1 MDELT
6 AIGAENGAV
15 IVVSADGTRYRVPIT
30 EALHTALRQNR
41 PAAAVAHRV
50 SPREVQTLIRSGL
63 SAADVVERTG
73 EPLEYI
79 QRFESPV
86 LAEREYVIT
95 AARSVPVAVAADT
108 DAGSA
113 SHTFGS
119 VIDSRLREVSA
130 AEVRWTSRK
139 LEQHWLVTV
148 SFLEGEI
155 EREARW
161 SFDPKKSTLIPANHE
176 AQSLSQQSETPATL
190 IPRLRAVPTAN
201 GDGDGRTRFD
211 SGAFLLSADVS
222 EAPHAHSPAS
232 PSDTASPMPSPASPA
247 SPASIS
253 PGHPG
258 MRIAANSETESDVS
272 NTADL
277 LEALRRRRGEREA
290 APWDDRESA
299 KAAHPSTGSIRI
311 IDIPLDVPPD
321 SVPEPDDALF
331 SPAAPRMIGGGAG
344 AGSVPSAAGAK
355 GTARRGRAAMPSW
368 DEIVFGARPDEDP
381 A

>member
-15 IVVSADGTRYRVPIT
+15 IVVSADGVRYRVPIT

-41 PAAAVAHRV
+41 PAAAAAHRV
-50 SPREVQTLIRSGL
+50 SPRKVQTLIRSGL
-63 SAADVVERTG
+63 SAAEVVDRTG

-79 QRFESPV
+79 QRFEGPV

-108 DAGSA
+108 ETGVA
-113 SHTFGS
+113 SRSFGS
-119 VIDSRLREVSA
+119 VIDSRLDDVSA
-130 AEVRWTSRK
+130 TAVQWASRK

-148 SFLEGEI
+148 SFLEGET
-155 EREARW
+155 ERDARW

-176 AQSLSQQSETPATL
+176 AQSLSQQSETPAIL
-190 IPRLRAVPTAN
+190 IPRLRAVPTS
-201 GDGDGRTRFD
+201 DGDDRTRFD
-211 SGAFLLSADVS
+211 SGAFLLSADVGD
-222 EAPHAHSPAS
+222 APATSMPRSPVGSAPL
-232 PSDTASPMPSPASPA
+232 PSAPAAPV
-247 SPASIS
+247 SIS
-253 PGHPG
+253 TGRPG
-258 MRIAANSETESDVS
+258 MRTAPESDTDSDVS

-290 APWDDRESA
+290 APQDDRESS

-311 IDIPLDVPPD
+311 IDIPLDIPL
-321 SVPEPDDALF
+321 DAPVDPGDQLR
-331 SPAAPRMIGGGAG
+331 PAGAARTIGSAEGSG
-344 AGSVPSAAGAK
+344 AGSLPSDVGAK
-355 GTARRGRAAMPSW
+355 GAPRRGRAAMPSW